1 MLLLA
6 YAAWA
11 LLMLGWIVF
20 GCGFLKALVDA
31 AKQLEHKNDLAGD
44 MVMKLVVFVLIM
56 SSLTLGLWL
65 IFVFA
70 TRIAWRAAAL

>member
-11 LLMLGWIVF
+11 LLMVGWVF
-20 GCGFLKALVDA
+20 FGYGFLKALTDA
-31 AKQLEHKNDLAGD
+31 AAQIERKNDLDGG
-44 MVMKLVVFVLIM
+44 MVARLVGFVLGM

-70 TRIAWRAAAL
+70 THVAWRAAAQ